1 MLTYLH
7 TTLLTQKSLI
17 LGLLIIALFV
27 TLFTVYI
34 IEKKNE
40 DKDKNILKDS
50 LVISSNVLQEFKDK
64 KPLDQIGFTD
74 KVKNE
79 ILANKPSE
87 VVFFLFKQ
95 DLDTKILN
103 KIKQLKVKNDALFLT
118 LNLTLDGKT
127 THEYESILKQFYD
140 AYKQEGE
147 AWDEYKGFND
157 LTITP
162 YMFKID
168 SNNLELKDKYLLSD
182 SGYLKFLE
190 ILEDN
195 RTKERY
201 NYMCMNFFN
210 KKVKEEPKQEI
221 KEQIRDEVK
230 PEVHDEPQFQ
240 SKPQQIKRGNWRSQL
255 INSNF
260 YMN

>member
-1 MLTYLH
+1 MEKKEKKVKEVRVLDMTPEQYERN
-7 TTLLTQKSLI
+7 KKIAIIGSVI

-168 SNNLELKDKYLLSD
+168 SNNLELKDMSPITGDEKVGLELDKYL
-182 SGYLKFLE
+182 
-190 ILEDN
+190 
-195 RTKERY
+195 
-201 NYMCMNFFN
+201 
-210 KKVKEEPKQEI
+210 Q
-221 KEQIRDEVK
+221 
-230 PEVHDEPQFQ
+230 
-240 SKPQQIKRGNWRSQL
+240 
-255 INSNF
+255 
-260 YMN
+260 